1 MSLWSWETPPPEI
14 SIGIS
19 NVRLQVFRNLPPNTH
34 SQILSGSERLLS
46 RLQGEE
52 ALGHRLENTNPISF
66 QGGAPQDFTVLHDL
80 APQILAAAG
89 GPLIPGP
96 LIPGLPGAEPLSPTF
111 QGEDAADCECCID
124 WSFLRK
130 LFCFNSKRSYAT
142 DSAGGMG
149 TYSLTPRTAAP
160 PDVATGKTWGK
171 DFLSA
176 LSSSTLTTSHFPS
189 MSVSGGI
196 RPAAVRARG
205 RRHCNEDER
214 RQRKI

>member
-14 SIGIS
+14 SIGLS

-34 SQILSGSERLLS
+34 SQILSGVAATSEMLLS
-46 RLQGEE
+46 SPLSSPRLQGEE

-80 APQILAAAG
+80 APQILSVLAAAG

-96 LIPGLPGAEPLSPTF
+96 LIPGLLGAEPLSPTF

-130 LFCFNSKRSYAT
+130 LFCFDSKRSYAT

-149 TYSLTPRTAAP
+149 TYSLTPRIREQ
-160 PDVATGKTWGK
+160 
-171 DFLSA
+171 SHRQ
-176 LSSSTLTTSHFPS
+176 TLPTRLTNFEEEPLNW
-189 MSVSGGI
+189 
-196 RPAAVRARG
+196 
-205 RRHCNEDER
+205 C
-214 RQRKI
+214 